1 MLLCL
6 PGPVFLFEGDELG
19 VADVPTNGPERDR
32 NHRDPFRAPMVW
44 DSAAGH
50 GAFST
55 AQPWLTPVQPPPPS
69 AGAAQQSQDS
79 DSPLAF
85 TRRAMALRS
94 RLAGNESQILKSE
107 PGIVALRRGEHIIA
121 VNLGDEPAPAPA
133 PTSGLELEARAGD
146 GGDLTVV
153 PAHGGWV
160 ASAV

>member
-1 MLLCL
+1 
-6 PGPVFLFEGDELG
+6 VFLFEGDELG
-19 VADVPTNGPERDR
+19 VADVPTAGPERDR

-44 DSAAGH
+44 DSAAEH

-55 AQPWLTPVQPPPPS
+55 AQPWLTPVQRPS
-69 AGAAQQSQDS
+69 AGAVQQSQDA

-85 TRRAMALRS
+85 TRRALALRS
-94 RLAGNESQILKSE
+94 RLASNETQILKSE
-107 PGIVALRRGEHIIA
+107 PGVVALQRGEHIVA
-121 VNLGDEPAPAPA
+121 VNLSDEPTPAPMA
-133 PTSGLELEARAGD
+133 AARLELEARPGD